1 MYYPKKGKPGIEV
14 MGNRIRLPRLGWVK
28 FAKSREVQGKILS
41 ATIWRNPSGK
51 YFVSILCEC
60 EIEFLPTEALLR
72 SHISVPSVS

>member
-1 MYYPKKGKPGIEV
+1 MGEVCKLEGSAGKDSLRNHLE
-14 MGNRIRLPRLGWVK
+14 
-28 FAKSREVQGKILS
+28 KSL
-41 ATIWRNPSGK
+41 K